1 MRIFCSLSCEIKLFK
16 RLNILPKAKRVHEIA
31 KELGMTDA
39 EVIDLCRK
47 IGIGVKGPSSTMIDA
62 QADRIR
68 ARAERES
75 LMRDTQSEETQYATV
90 RNSQGE
96 SVAPATMKPSK
107 KVHANLII
115 FDLDGTLANTESLES
130 GRREPWQIIA
140 PGVNSTGHSLCL
152 KNWGFGTLVTE
163 TPARLI
169 ERGHVVIVATSSP
182 LAYASTLLHIL
193 GIDYHELF
201 ASCGAGMTKSS
212 TLIRICD
219 TYKFERNDAVYVG
232 DLPVD
237 ADCARAA
244 GMGFISASEL
254 HSSSNPEN
262 LFAMS
267 SLKITSFPT
276 AKSDEELRQI
286 RARLEK
292 MKSESKGL
300 FNSAWYSPTIEVLL
314 ELHPA
319 FPGNFDTHIPTLLF
333 RLRDV
338 VTTANNSV
346 AMGVINTGDSTKSFE
361 RTLLELDGM
370 QQVGFTYDDQIRQY
384 IVTLWF
390 LGLRSRLVRDP
401 TVRRQ
406 IQMCLFKNL
415 TENDGQQLFRISDGF
430 LGLPPSVITRREL
443 RSDEVLRREYL
454 SALKRA
460 WPNLVGSG
468 DSRLQGVFNFRTDQL
483 GKILMKLKDYGRKP
497 GAGDRF
503 RSGPEV
509 RLGYLDFVSD
519 LVASRIDRAQNYPI
533 VPIPTA
539 APTELQP
546 GQISIRLARLVADA
560 VGREIVPLL
569 QRDGDMLSLN
579 KQESKK
585 LRIGATVDLVEDQ
598 ITTGGTVQKCQQL
611 LHEAGFTV
619 NHCYAYSGN
628 PNNWIKTHERP
639 KLGFTDWW
647 DELSSFFL

>member
-1 MRIFCSLSCEIKLFK
+1 
-16 RLNILPKAKRVHEIA
+16 
-31 KELGMTDA
+31 MTTA
-39 EVIDLCRK
+39 EVIDLCGK
-47 IGIGVKGPSSTMIDA
+47 IGIGVKGPSSTVIDS
-62 QADRIR
+62 QANRIR
-68 ARAERES
+68 ARAEREG
-75 LMRDTQSEETQYATV
+75 LMRDSQSEEMQYAPV

-96 SVAPATMKPSK
+96 SVVATSIKPSK

-115 FDLDGTLANTESLES
+115 FDLDGTLANTKSLES

-193 GIDYHELF
+193 GIDYHDLF
-201 ASCGAGMTKSS
+201 PSCGAGITKSS
-212 TLIRICD
+212 TLTRICD
-219 TYKFERNDAVYVG
+219 EYKFERTDAVYVG

-262 LFAMS
+262 LFAIS
-267 SLKITSFPT
+267 SFKKASFFV
-276 AKSDEELRQI
+276 AKSDEELKQI

-292 MKSESKGL
+292 MRSERKGL
-300 FNSAWYSPTIEVLL
+300 FNNAWYAPFHTFSDLSDFRDAFAFDVSPPTL
-314 ELHPA
+314 E
-319 FPGNFDTHIPTLLF
+319 TLLF
-333 RLRDV
+333 RLEDSV
-338 VTTANNSV
+338 ITVNNFVT
-346 AMGVINTGDSTKSFE
+346 MGKIKSGDTHSFE

-370 QQVGFTYDDQIRQY
+370 QQVGFTYDDQIRHY

-390 LGLRSRLVRDP
+390 LGLRYRLVRDP
-401 TVRRQ
+401 IVRRR
-406 IQMCLFKNL
+406 IQLCLFKNL
-415 TENDGQQLFRISDGF
+415 TENDGQRLFRISDGF
-430 LGLPPSVITRREL
+430 LGLSPSVITRREL
-443 RSDEVLRREYL
+443 RSDEDLRGEYL
-454 SALKRA
+454 SALKRV

-468 DSRLQGVFNFRTDQL
+468 ESRLQGVFDYRTDPL
-483 GKILMKLKDYGRKP
+483 GKILLKLKDYGRKS
-497 GAGDRF
+497 GAGNRF

-519 LVASRIDRAQNYPI
+519 LVTSRIDQTQNYPI
-533 VPIPTA
+533 VPVPTA
-539 APTELQP
+539 APTKLQP
-546 GQISIRLARLVADA
+546 GQISIRLARIVADA
-560 VGREIVPLL
+560 VGREVVPLL

-579 KQESKK
+579 EQESKK
-585 LRIGATVDLVEDQ
+585 LPIGATVDLVEDQ

-628 PNNWIKTHERP
+628 SNNWIKTHERP

-647 DELSSFFL
+647 DELSSFVLLDDIHFGA

>member
-1 MRIFCSLSCEIKLFK
+1 
-16 RLNILPKAKRVHEIA
+16 
-31 KELGMTDA
+31 MTNA
-39 EVIDLCRK
+39 EVIDLCGK
-47 IGIGVKGPSSTMIDA
+47 IGIGVKGPSSTVIDS
-62 QADRIR
+62 QANRIR
-68 ARAERES
+68 ARAEREG
-75 LMRDTQSEETQYATV
+75 LMRDSQSEEMQYAPV
-90 RNSQGE
+90 RNSQTE
-96 SVAPATMKPSK
+96 SVVATTIKPSK

-115 FDLDGTLANTESLES
+115 FDLDGTLANTKSLES

-193 GIDYHELF
+193 GIDYHDLF
-201 ASCGAGMTKSS
+201 PSCGAGITKSS
-212 TLIRICD
+212 TLTRICD
-219 TYKFERNDAVYVG
+219 EYKFERTDAVYVG

-262 LFAMS
+262 LFAIS
-267 SLKITSFPT
+267 SFKIASFSV
-276 AKSDEELRQI
+276 AKSDEELSQI

-292 MKSESKGL
+292 MRSERKGL
-300 FNSAWYSPTIEVLL
+300 FNNAWYAPFHTFSDLSEFRDAFAFDVSPPTL
-314 ELHPA
+314 E
-319 FPGNFDTHIPTLLF
+319 TLLF
-333 RLRDV
+333 RLEDSV
-338 VTTANNSV
+338 ITVNNFVTMGKINS
-346 AMGVINTGDSTKSFE
+346 GDTHSFE

-370 QQVGFTYDDQIRQY
+370 QQVCFTYDDQIRHY

-390 LGLRSRLVRDP
+390 LGLRYRLVRDP
-401 TVRRQ
+401 TVRRR
-406 IQMCLFKNL
+406 IQLCLFKNL
-415 TENDGQQLFRISDGF
+415 TENDGQRLFRISDGF
-430 LGLPPSVITRREL
+430 LGLSPSVITRREL
-443 RSDEVLRREYL
+443 RSDEDLRGEYL
-454 SALKRA
+454 SALKRV

-468 DSRLQGVFNFRTDQL
+468 ESRLQGVFDYRTDQL
-483 GKILMKLKDYGRKP
+483 GKILLKLKDYGRKP
-497 GAGDRF
+497 DAGNRF

-509 RLGYLDFVSD
+509 RFGYLDFVSD
-519 LVASRIDRAQNYPI
+519 LVASRIDQTQNYPI
-533 VPIPTA
+533 VPVPTA
-539 APTELQP
+539 APTKLQP

-560 VGREIVPLL
+560 VGREVVPLL

-579 KQESKK
+579 EQESKK
-585 LRIGATVDLVEDQ
+585 LPIGATVDLVEDQ

-628 PNNWIKTHERP
+628 SNNWIKTHERP
-639 KLGFTDWW
+639 KLGFMDWW
-647 DELSSFFL
+647 DELSSFVLLDDIHFDA